1 MGIES
6 FQEGSLKVLDRL
18 RSVPKILL
26 VSNKWE
32 GGSLLDFSLEQQP
45 AHFIT
50 ETDLARALE
59 TFENESPDLLILD
72 VDLDKAVI
80 VDFIGSLRPHMY
92 IPILLLASEASETFM
107 LEAYNAGV
115 DDFIL
120 MPVNSEL
127 LHAKISVW
135 LRRSWS
141 AGPGILDPVKIGQ
154 LQLIPSDK
162 MLVLESNETIR
173 LTNLEVRLLY
183 NLMRRVGHAVTVEE
197 LTEKIWGYSGEVDN
211 TLVKNVVYRLRRKIE
226 SDPAKPSII
235 ETVSGVGYRLTAQ

>member
-1 MGIES
+1 M
-6 FQEGSLKVLDRL
+6 LDRL
-18 RSVPKILL
+18 GLAPKILL
-26 VSNKWE
+26 VSDKRE
-32 GGSLLDFSLEQQP
+32 RSSLLDFGLEQQP
-45 AHFIT
+45 VNFVT
-50 ETDLARALE
+50 ERDSTRTLE

-72 VDLDKAVI
+72 IELDKAVV
-80 VDFIGSLRPHMY
+80 VDLVGTLRPHMY

-107 LEAYNAGV
+107 LEAYSAGI

-120 MPVNSEL
+120 MPINAEL
-127 LHAKISVW
+127 LQAKISVW

-162 MLVLESNETIR
+162 MLVLETNETIR

-183 NLMRRVGHAVTVEE
+183 NLMKRVGHAVTVEE